1 MWHKKNHNIKT
12 RSYALNKI
20 EQTTSTNCNISFK
33 NVHCSGT
40 YKRSHE
46 ELDKDSGPGVKPP
59 FFSVT
64 PIG

>member
-1 MWHKKNHNIKT
+1 MRSIK
-12 RSYALNKI
+12 LNRQLLLI
-20 EQTTSTNCNISFK
+20 VTLVYK